1 MIKSKK
7 LLAALMAA
15 TMCTG
20 LLAGCG
26 GSSSSSSAPA
36 ADAGAATE
44 EAAAPEETAEAAEG
58 AEEAEATEGAA
69 EEVETVEYT
78 GPDTYSMIDN
88 FDITT
93 LDYVYNN
100 KSSNGDY
107 TCNFIEGLLT
117 QDNHGTLIPGM
128 ASEWS
133 HNDDAS
139 EWTFTIRDDAVWST
153 SEGEEYDY
161 VVADDFVT
169 GLKHAA
175 DSKSE
180 TLGLVADLIVGLRDY
195 VNGTGAWDDVGIKA
209 DGNTLTYTLT
219 GPCAYF
225 DGMTTYSILYP
236 INAEFLESKGGDFG
250 AVTPDSILYNGC
262 YILSSL
268 VPSQEVRF
276 DANPNYYDSANV
288 HVQHVVVTYTNGE
301 DPAQNFNMFVNGEVT
316 ATGINSSLPDVVAKA
331 NELYPDNQ
339 YISMTTATSF
349 WGAFNWDRRAYSLY
363 NDSSVSTTSKTT
375 DEQKADTKAA
385 ILNAN
390 FRRAVYAAYSAHA
403 VEAIT
408 QGEERAD
415 DAIRN
420 TLVPYTFATTSDGR
434 TYGSI
439 LTGYVEEL
447 VPDYAG
453 IDLND
458 GQDAWY
464 NPELAKTFAERAKE
478 ELGDTISAWPIHLD
492 VPVYAASENQKNMQL
507 AMQKSI
513 EDAIGDYV
521 KIDLQFLEG
530 DSSVYYSAFYNQPD
544 GVSNSIDLV
553 FGAGWGPDYGDPLTY
568 IHCFDIHDGD
578 MLNYSG
584 INYESQGQDEEQ
596 VAALQAIGLEDIQ
609 AVVDQAVAAVG
620 DERIELFAKAEAMLL
635 TGGILR
641 PYATSGATLQVSK
654 VVPFTAAYGLYGQ
667 ASYNRVPYFKY
678 MQLQDEPVL
687 AADYAAAKEAWLAG
701 E

>member
-1 MIKSKK
+1 MKK
-7 LLAALMAA
+7 FLALLLAVVMVLSLAA
-15 TMCTG
+15 
-20 LLAGCG
+20 CG
-26 GSSSSSSAPA
+26 SEAPA
-36 ADAGAATE
+36 PAPTE
-44 EAAAPEETAEAAEG
+44 APAEQPAETPAEEPTAEP
-58 AEEAEATEGAA
+58 
-69 EEVETVEYT
+69 VEEYT
-78 GPDTYSMIDN
+78 GPDTFSMIAN

-107 TCNFIEGLLT
+107 TNNFIEGLLT
-117 QDNHGTLIPGM
+117 QDSHGKLVAGM
-128 ASEWS
+128 ATEWS

-153 SEGEEYDY
+153 SAGEEYDA
-161 VVADDFVT
+161 VVAEDFVT

-195 VNGTGAWDDVGIKA
+195 SEGTGTWEDVGIKA

-219 GPCAYF
+219 GPCGYF
-225 DGMTTYSILYP
+225 DGMTTYSILWP
-236 INAEFLESKGGDFG
+236 INAEFLESKGEDFG
-250 AVTPDSILYNGC
+250 AVQPDSILYNGC
-262 YILSSL
+262 YILTSL
-268 VPSQEVRF
+268 VPAQEVRF
-276 DANPNYYDSANV
+276 EANPNYYDAANV
-288 HVQHVVVTYTNGE
+288 FVKNVVVTYSDGQ

-316 ATGINSSLPDVVAKA
+316 STTVNQSLPEVVAKA

-339 YISMTTATSF
+339 YKSMTTATSY
-349 WGAFNWDRRAYSLY
+349 WGAFNWDRRMYNLY
-363 NDSSVSTTSKTT
+363 NDPSVSTTLKET

-385 ILNAN
+385 ILNAD

-408 QGEERAD
+408 LGEEHAD
-415 DAIRN
+415 GVIRN
-420 TLVPYTFATTSDGR
+420 TLVPYTFAVTSDGR
-434 TYGSI
+434 SYGSI
-439 LTGYVEEL
+439 VEKYAAEL
-447 VPDYAG
+447 VADFAG

-458 GQDAWY
+458 GHDAWY

-478 ELGDTISAWPIHLD
+478 ELGDSVSAWPVHID

-513 EDAIGDYV
+513 EDAIGEYV
-521 KIDLQFLEG
+521 KIDLVFLEG
-530 DSSVYYSAFYNQPD
+530 NSSVYYSSFYNQPT
-544 GVSNSIDLV
+544 GEENSIDLV

-568 IHCFDIHDGD
+568 LHCFDIHDGD

-584 INYESQGQDEEQ
+584 INYESQGQDDEQ
-596 VAALQAIGLEDIQ
+596 KEVLKTLGLEDVQ
-609 AVVDQAVAAVG
+609 AVVDEATAATG

-635 TGGILR
+635 TNGILR
-641 PYATSGATLQVSK
+641 PYSTSGANISISK
-654 VVPFTAAYGLYGQ
+654 VKPFTVGYGLYGQ
-667 ASYNRVPYFKY
+667 AAYNQVPYFKY
-678 MQLQDEPVL
+678 MQLLDEPVT
-687 AADYAAAKEAWLAG
+687 AAEYDAAKEAWLKG